1 MKNYMNKARIAIA
14 RESLD
19 IEKLEDLMN
28 RETFYRLGIYVLEMV
43 IEEGLVEMKEVPS
56 SFIIALSRVE
66 FKLNGRLSK
75 TLGRYQYFPNNGKI
89 LPVRIELSKKLA
101 TYGTF
106 DEVVSVALHEMA
118 HLVLSLYR
126 KDGQFGDGDV
136 PFELLLKA
144 LGASSTQVKDVD
156 FPRHTYKCK
165 CAIHTMNRRARRAT
179 YSCRACDGTL
189 EYIGEHT
196 LNERK
201 KLEQA
206 LRTE

>member
-1 MKNYMNKARIAIA
+1 MKNYLNTSRIAIA
-14 RESLD
+14 RKSMD
-19 IEKLEDLMN
+19 VNKLEDLMN
-28 RETFYRLGIYVLEMV
+28 RETFYRMGIYVLEMA
-43 IEEGLVEMKEVPS
+43 IEEGLVEMEEVPS

-101 TYGTF
+101 KYGTF

-165 CAIHTMNRRARRAT
+165 CAIHTMNRRARRVS
-179 YSCRACDGTL
+179 YSCSICDGIL
-189 EYIGEHT
+189 EYLGEHT

-206 LRTE
+206 LRTV